1 MIKDKKKVLVV
12 ALKIKL
18 DFMRKYQILLD
29 ITEFIKKE
37 IKTVLG
43 VFSGYFETYNGEK
56 T

>member
-1 MIKDKKKVLVV
+1 MLKGKKKVLFV

-37 IKTVLG
+37 IKTALG
-43 VFSGYFETYNGEK
+43 VYSGYLMAK
-56 T
+56 TLTF

>member
-1 MIKDKKKVLVV
+1 MIKGKKKVLVK
-12 ALKIKL
+12 ASKITL
-18 DFMRKYQILLD
+18 DFTIKYQILLD

-37 IKTVLG
+37 IKSALG